1 MTIVF
6 FSNFLNHHQVLI
18 SDELYRL
25 TKGHY
30 FFVAL
35 EPMPESFVRS
45 GYPSFD
51 DRPYLIKAFESDI
64 NREKAKQL
72 ALESEVAI
80 FGALSLNYQVLRSRK
95 TSRMSF
101 EVSERWLK
109 KGWLNMLSPNLLKN
123 QWRYHTL
130 FYRKPV
136 YKLCSSAFAAADQY
150 KMHSYINRCYKW
162 GYFTQVDDD
171 FNVEVLKQGA
181 STEESTPIM
190 WCSRFLQWK
199 HPELP
204 VILAEK
210 LKRNGY
216 KFHIDMFGGG
226 EKMDMT
232 RELIAKCE
240 VRDCV
245 TLRGNLPNADMIE
258 EMRKHKIFLFTSDKN
273 EGWGAVLNESMAKG
287 CVPVVSNAIGSAPFL
302 VEDGVNGFLF
312 DSPKSSSGL
321 LPKKIDVDEHAL
333 DSLYEKVIGLLEN
346 PKKRNQMAVCAYQT
360 MKEIWS
366 PQNAARNLIQLI
378 DDLQNGHET
387 TIKVGPCS
395 KAHIL

>member
-1 MTIVF
+1 MKIVF

-18 SDELYRL
+18 SDELYHL
-25 TKGHY
+25 TDKQY
-30 FFVAL
+30 CFVAL
-35 EPMPESFVRS
+35 EPMPESFVKN

-51 DRPYLIKAFESDI
+51 DRPYLIKAFESDF

-123 QWRYHTL
+123 QWHYHTL

-150 KMHSYINRCYKW
+150 KMHSYIDRCYKW
-162 GYFTQVDDD
+162 GYYTQVDDD
-171 FNVEVLKQGA
+171 FKVEALNLGA
-181 STEESTPIM
+181 STEEITPLM

-204 VILAEK
+204 VKLAEK

-216 KFHIDMFGGG
+216 KFRIDMFGGG
-226 EKMDMT
+226 EKLDAIMN
-232 RELIAKCE
+232 LIDKYNLD
-240 VRDCV
+240 DCV
-245 TLRGNLPNADMIE
+245 TLRGNLPNAE
-258 EMRKHKIFLFTSDKN
+258 VLKEMRKHKIFLFTSDKN
-273 EGWGAVLNESMAKG
+273 EGWGAVLNEAMANG

-302 VEDGVNGFLF
+302 VEDGVNGFIF
-312 DSPKSSSGL
+312 DSPKSSSGIL
-321 LPKKIDVDEHAL
+321 SDKLVVDEQAI
-333 DSLYEKVIGLLEN
+333 DSLYNNVVTLLED
-346 PKKRNQMAVCAYQT
+346 PDKRDHMSISAYHT
-360 MKEIWS
+360 MKDTWS
-366 PQNAARNLIQLI
+366 PQNGARNLIQLI
-378 DDLQNGHET
+378 GDLQNGHET

-395 KAHIL
+395 KAYIL

>member
-1 MTIVF
+1 MIAF
-6 FSNFLNHHQVLI
+6 FSNFLNHHQALF

-30 FFVAL
+30 YFVAL
-35 EPMPESFVRS
+35 EPMPESFVRN

-51 DRPYLIKAFESDI
+51 DKPYLIKAFDSDV

-72 ALESEVAI
+72 ALDSEVAI

-95 TSRMSF
+95 TNGMSF

-123 QWRYHTL
+123 QWYYHTL

-136 YKLCSSAFAAADQY
+136 YKLCSSAFAANDQY
-150 KMHSYINRCYKW
+150 KMHSYIDRCYKW
-162 GYFTQVDDD
+162 GYFTQVDND
-171 FNVEVLKQGA
+171 FYVEALIQGA
-181 STEESTPIM
+181 STEEITPLM

-204 VILAEK
+204 VLLAER
-210 LKRNGY
+210 LKRDGY
-216 KFHIDMFGGG
+216 KFHIDMFGSG
-226 EKMDMT
+226 EKLDAVKD
-232 RELIAKCE
+232 IIDKNK
-240 VRDCV
+240 VGDCV
-245 TLRGNLPNADMIE
+245 TLRGSLPNADVLK
-258 EMRKHKIFLFTSDKN
+258 EMRRHKIFLFTSDKN
-273 EGWGAVLNESMAKG
+273 EGWGAVLNESMANG
-287 CVPVVSNAIGSAPFL
+287 CVPVVSDAIGSAPFL
-302 VEDGVNGFLF
+302 IDDEKNGCLF
-312 DSPKSSSGL
+312 EAPKSNSGL

-333 DSLYEKVIGLLEN
+333 DSLYEKVISLLEN

-378 DDLQNGHET
+378 DDLQNGHKT